1 MKRHSP
7 RWPERGE
14 LAAAVLAAWRQG
26 HNTAE
31 IAGGLKVSEAL
42 VCRLIVAE
50 REARLER
57 P

>member
-26 HNTAE
+26 HNTAD

-42 VCRLIVAE
+42 VCRLIIAE

-57 P
+57 A